1 MQERTCETQPRLVE
15 RLPFREEHPSGWGM
29 PEQGDDYLR
38 ALGGWALLVVACLL
52 GHILTRLTRS
62 SVGHE
67 ALLLEALRG
76 RGGLGDPFASSG
88 ASGSGLPPPPVPPQ
102 PTASSESAPPP
113 PTGAAVPP
121 SPGVPAGATG
131 GVNPTSSGATTE
143 DGAASDSSSAPSGRH
158 SCAGG
163 IFLPPVASTRGKRY
177 YGLKDSRYGEIGVY
191 AGWSRFT
198 QLCNTT
204 AAGPGTFIGGSE
216 WEDVAAWVSR
226 STGRNVVQTFL

>member
-1 MQERTCETQPRLVE
+1 MQERTRETQPRLVE
-15 RLPFREEHPSGWGM
+15 RFPFEEEHPSGWGM

-76 RGGLGDPFASSG
+76 RSGTGDPFASSG

-102 PTASSESAPPP
+102 PAQNRESAPQPS
-113 PTGAAVPP
+113 TGAAVPP
-121 SPGVPAGATG
+121 SPEVPAGATG
-131 GVNPTSSGATTE
+131 GAASSSSGAATE
-143 DGAASDSSSAPSGRH
+143 EGTASDSSSAPSGRH

-163 IFLPPVASTRGKRY
+163 IYLPPVASTRGKRY
-177 YGLKDSRYGEIGVY
+177 YGLKDARHGEIGVY

-198 QLCNTT
+198 QLCNVG
-204 AAGPGTFIGGSE
+204 AAGPGSRIGGSE

-226 STGRNVVQTFL
+226 NTGRNVVQTFL